1 MPGAGRYEILQRANA
16 AKVRSGNRLVVIAG
30 KMVVRPTDS
39 VDIER
44 CQRSRAFEDLPS
56 ETNGGIGSPGVSV
69 AEVSLPPAG
78 PFSAIGS
85 PLGRVRGIGDPGQ
98 GVGIVLQCLKALL
111 LLGRGELIKQHVEP
125 NAPNADRPCLFH
137 VTLVLRRV
145 IVIGVLGPIARRE

>member
-1 MPGAGRYEILQRANA
+1 MPGAVRYEILQRANA

-30 KMVVRPTDS
+30 KIVVRPTDS

-56 ETNGGIGSPGVSV
+56 ETTGGIGSPGASV

-78 PFSAIGS
+78 PVSAIRS
-85 PLGRVRGIGDPGQ
+85 PLGRVRIIGDPGQ

-111 LLGRGELIKQHVEP
+111 LLGRGELINHHDETNGQT
-125 NAPNADRPCLFH
+125 ADRPCLFH
-137 VTLVLRRV
+137 VTV
-145 IVIGVLGPIARRE
+145 